1 MEQGDIYVLTSPS
14 GKKYVGQ
21 SVQFLPCG
29 KRHGYIKRW
38 KQHVYEAKTGK
49 DFSVCLN
56 NAIRKYG
63 EETFTVELLLTCNIS
78 DLNRWEQHYIKHLN
92 TFHPNGY
99 NLTEGGSN
107 GRQSLITRE
116 KKRISG
122 LGKNKGK
129 QYPRR
134 PRKLEEDGD
143 LPKYVRSYHDSN
155 GKDGYRVCN
164 HPSLKDRSFLSKLL
178 TMEEK
183 KTLALEYLATSERLN
198 E

>member
-1 MEQGDIYVLTSPS
+1 MEQGDIYLLTSPS

-21 SVQFLPCG
+21 SVQLLPSG
-29 KRHGYIKRW
+29 KKNGYMKRW
-38 KQHVYEAKTGK
+38 KQHVYEANTGK
-49 DFSVCLN
+49 DYSICLN

-63 EETFTVELLLTCNIS
+63 EDNFKIDLLITCSIVEM
-78 DLNRWEQHYIKHLN
+78 DKWEKHYIKHLN
-92 TFHPNGY
+92 TLHPSGY
-99 NLTEGGSN
+99 NLTEGGAN
-107 GRQSLITRE
+107 GRQSASTCE

-134 PRKLEEDGD
+134 ERKLEEDRD
-143 LPKYVRSYHDSN
+143 LPKYIRSYHDRT

-164 HPSLKDRSFLSKLL
+164 HPSLKDRSFVSKSL

-183 KTLALEYLATSERLN
+183 KVLAIEYLKTSARFN